1 MSRYNDETQRGNL
14 INQRRCED
22 SCFIILYCSCFPE
35 CQARFDYLLGL
46 DPGALKRHNDANIPR
61 LIDSVIADTDKYE
74 LESFGMAF
82 KAGLQFFPEDLG
94 FLFHENNEE
103 KTAFQLA
110 IERFGKDQTWNCVN
124 EHFEQ
129 ARGTGITDRNSVSNI
144 YPFMHAAS
152 DLNATFYL
160 VRRGPTFATEILE
173 AGEKDCKTI
182 KKKRRVE
189 M

>member
-1 MSRYNDETQRGNL
+1 MMRLKEVTLL
-14 INQRRCED
+14 IKED
-22 SCFIILYCSCFPE
+22 VKIHDLLYCSCFPE

-94 FLFHENNEE
+94 FLFHENKEE

-110 IERFGKDQTWNCVN
+110 IERFGKDKTWNCVD

-129 ARGTGITDRNSVSNI
+129 AHGTGITDRNSISNM

-160 VRRGPTFATEILE
+160 VRRGPTFAAEILE
-173 AGEKDCKTI
+173 AGEKDYKTI
-182 KKKRRVE
+182 EKRRVE